1 MPNYHVFFLSC
12 VFALIGLSSAS
23 ASTILPGEVVYVDPK
38 NGNNANAGAF
48 CPQTAPCADLNTA
61 LSVTTSGSVVFIMS
75 GGFFGPIVLTGEIT
89 IIGTDLNERTIILA
103 DPTAQVGCI
112 GHLPGSCGLTN
123 NGYAVEV
130 AAGQHG
136 VTIRHVEMANLCP
149 STTGGALKFTSGGA
163 LRLSYDITEGCGA
176 SAALQLYPNNTSGHA
191 EVFMNNSE
199 ASGDGTTTGAIEV
212 KPSGNTSVVLQFDH
226 LQVRD
231 AFYGIRTDGSLLS
244 GPSAIV
250 STVVSNS
257 NFFNLNN
264 AAMNAFS
271 TAGTGTVQATF
282 DTTKILNAIVGL
294 KANGPLSS
302 VVLTNNTVTGNG
314 TGVQVLNSATVMTS
328 GNNTIRNNG
337 TNISGSLTPAPL
349 N

>member
-1 MPNYHVFFLSC
+1 MSKYHVVFLC
-12 VFALIGLSSAS
+12 FVFTLIGLPSAS
-23 ASTILPGEVVYVDPK
+23 ATPIPPGGVVYVDPK
-38 NGNNANAGAF
+38 NGNNANASAF

-61 LSVTTSGSVVFIMS
+61 LSVATSGSYVFILS
-75 GGFFGPIVLTGEIT
+75 GGIFGPIVLTGEIT
-89 IIGTDLNERTIILA
+89 IVGTDLNERTIILA

-112 GHLPGSCGLTN
+112 GHLPGSCGFTN

-130 AAGQHG
+130 DAGGHG
-136 VTIRHVEMANLCP
+136 VTIRHVDMANMCP
-149 STTGGALKFTSGGA
+149 STTGGALKLTSGGA

-176 SAALQLYPNNTSGHA
+176 SAAFQIYPNNTSGHA

-212 KPSGNTSVVLQFDH
+212 KPSGNTSVVLQFDQ

-231 AFYGIRTDGSLLS
+231 AFFGIRTDGSLLS
-244 GPSAIV
+244 NPSDII
-250 STVVSNS
+250 STTVSNS
-257 NFFNLNN
+257 NFFNLNG

-271 TAGTGTVQATF
+271 TAGTGTVHATF
-282 DTTKILNAIVGL
+282 DTTKILNALVGL
-294 KANGPLSS
+294 KANGPLSF
-302 VVLTNNTVTGNG
+302 VVLTNNTVTGSS
-314 TGVQVLNSATVMTS
+314 TGIQQLNSATVQTS

-337 TNISGSLTPAPL
+337 TQISGTLTPAQL